1 MLPTEEE
8 QNMTTT
14 APTTTR
20 PAPGRTPRPPRVA
33 IREFLKLE
41 SAGGV
46 CLLVATIIALVLANS
61 PFGDSGADFWHHH
74 AVVMVGPVE
83 IDESLVHWINDGAMA
98 IFFFVAGL
106 EIKRELVVGELR
118 DVRRAALPA
127 VAALGGMIVPAG
139 LYLLINLGGE
149 GAGGWGIPLA
159 TDIAFAVA
167 LLAVVGGRLPS
178 GLKVFLLSL
187 AIADDIGA
195 VLVIAV
201 FYSSTISFTWLGI
214 VAGLLALVMLMKR
227 ADIWYVPAY
236 VFVGVGLWV
245 AMLESGVHATLA
257 GVVLGLMAPAVAR
270 KPDPTIVEVEPAIP
284 LGVLREVLTDAR
296 ETVPIT
302 DRLLHILHPWT
313 AFVIL
318 PVFALANGGVVLSAS
333 GIADAATS
341 PITVGIVVGLVA
353 GKCIGIVIATRLAVG
368 LGIGSLPDGVT
379 WPMVTGVAFLGGIG
393 FTVSLFIT
401 GLAFDDHALQ
411 DSAKIGVLTASVI
424 AAVAGAYVLKREAA
438 KSPIQPS

>member
-1 MLPTEEE
+1 MSA
-8 QNMTTT
+8 T
-14 APTTTR
+14 APSGSATIAR
-20 PAPGRTPRPPRVA
+20 PNNRPQRFAV
-33 IREFLKLE
+33 REFLKLE

-46 CLLVATIIALVLANS
+46 CLLAATVAALILANS
-61 PFGDSGADFWHHH
+61 PLGDTIADFWHQH
-74 AVVMVGPVE
+74 AVVMVGPIE

-127 VAALGGMIVPAG
+127 VAALGGMIVPAA
-139 LYLLINLGGE
+139 LYLLINAGGE
-149 GAGGWGIPLA
+149 GSGGWGIPLA

-167 LLAVVGGRLPS
+167 LLAVVGRRLPS

-195 VLVIAV
+195 VLVIAI
-201 FYSSTISFTWLGI
+201 FYSSSISFTWLGI
-214 VAGLLALVMLMKR
+214 VGGLIALVILMKR
-227 ADIWYVPAY
+227 ADIWFVPAY
-236 VFVGVGLWV
+236 VIVGSGLWI

-270 KPDPTIVEVEPAIP
+270 KPDPTLVAVEPTTP
-284 LGVLREVLTDAR
+284 LGVLHEVLTDAR
-296 ETVPIT
+296 ETIPVT

-318 PVFALANGGVVLSAS
+318 PVFALANGGVVLSTS
-333 GIADAATS
+333 GLADAATS
-341 PITVGIVVGLVA
+341 PITLGIVVGLVA
-353 GKCIGIVIATRLAVG
+353 GKCIGIVVATRIAVATR
-368 LGIGSLPDGVT
+368 IGSLPEGVT
-379 WPMVTGVAFLGGIG
+379 WPMITGVAFLGGIG

-401 GLAFDDHALQ
+401 GLAFTDHDVQ
-411 DSAKIGVLTASVI
+411 DTAKIGVLTASVL
-424 AAVAGAYVLKREAA
+424 AAAAGAYVLKREAVA
-438 KSPIQPS
+438 VAAGN